1 MTPGRRARLATLAV
15 LLLVFGV
22 GVLAGIAGD
31 RFVQRQATDL
41 MAVTAPTE
49 GETVVTP
56 EDPSEEESST
66 RDRWIIHRVDLSS
79 DQRMAVDS
87 ILGYYRAQVRGLTDD
102 YNDAYWSAV
111 ESTRDELREI
121 LREEQRITYD
131 SLLVENDRRRGREG
145 ND

>member
-1 MTPGRRARLATLAV
+1 LTPGWRARLATLAV

-41 MAVTAPTE
+41 LAGVPQADGEAASTAE
-49 GETVVTP
+49 SAS
-56 EDPSEEESST
+56 DEESSS
-66 RDRWIIHRVDLSS
+66 RDRWIIHRVDLSD

-87 ILGYYRAQVRGLTDD
+87 VLGYYRAQVRELTDT

-131 SLLVENDRRRGREG
+131 SLLVENDRRRGRGG

>member
-1 MTPGRRARLATLAV
+1 LTPGWRARLATLAV

-41 MAVTAPTE
+41 LAVAPQE
-49 GETVVTP
+49 DGEAASV
-56 EDPSEEESST
+56 SESASDEESPT
-66 RDRWIIHRVDLSS
+66 RDRWIIHRVDLSA

-87 ILGYYRAQVRGLTDD
+87 VLGYYRAQVRELTDD

-131 SLLVENDRRRGREG
+131 SLLAENDRRRGRGG

>member
-1 MTPGRRARLATLAV
+1 LTPGWRARLATLAV

-41 MAVTAPTE
+41 MAGVPQAD
-49 GETVVTP
+49 G
-56 EDPSEEESST
+56 EDPSAAESTSEEESST
-66 RDRWIIHRVDLSS
+66 RDRWIIHRVDLSA

-87 ILGYYRAQVRGLTDD
+87 VLGYYRAQVRALTDD

-131 SLLVENDRRRGREG
+131 SLLVENDRRRGRGG